1 MRYTW
6 NYYGADRVA
15 EELLPNPTTWPTDT
29 EFRMIQDDSPQS
41 LAPYLARQHVRYI
54 VQRNDIV
61 TTLPGRHILSP
72 QYIHAYLHHQRN
84 VHFVRSFGRLDL
96 YELNRRDY
104 LPPVY
109 AVSLPRHDVSG
120 AQRQGWIDQDT
131 AAALGLPPVGPV
143 PRTGQPAATVRPH
156 VIRLAWSQANIA
168 RLSVRVPPKT
178 RHLLLVLSAAYHP
191 SWHACLI
198 AGGQAMPPW
207 TCWFGGF
214 LPARDHLPVLGLDNG
229 WVLDHPGRYT
239 VILDYGFQHI
249 AVMAALVS
257 AMAVA
262 AIVAWSIGPQL
273 VRLGQRVHS
282 LTRARQPEI

>member
-1 MRYTW
+1 
-6 NYYGADRVA
+6 
-15 EELLPNPTTWPTDT
+15 
-29 EFRMIQDDSPQS
+29 
-41 LAPYLARQHVRYI
+41 VRYI

-61 TTLPGRHILSP
+61 TTVPGRHILSP
-72 QYIHAYLHHQRN
+72 HHIRAYLHHQRD
-84 VHFVRSFGRLDL
+84 VHFVRAFGQLDL
-96 YELNRRDY
+96 YEIDRGAY

-109 AVSLPRHDVSG
+109 AVSLPRRDVSG

-131 AAALGLPPVGPV
+131 TAALGLPPVGPV
-143 PRTGQPAATVRPH
+143 LRAGQLAATVRPH
-156 VIRLAWSQANIA
+156 VIRLAWSQANIT
-168 RLSVRVPPKT
+168 RLSVRVPPT
-178 RHLLLVLSAAYHP
+178 TGPLLLVLSVAYHP

-214 LPARDHLPVLGLDNG
+214 LPARDHLPVRGLDNG

-257 AMAVA
+257 AMTLAG
-262 AIVAWSIGPQL
+262 IVAWSITPHL